1 MTDTITHRGE
11 KAVIDDEGN
20 VSGWL
25 APFGGPFGGKDLD
38 GEFFAAKT
46 DFGLDYYATIPVLF
60 AHGHDPEVGAA
71 KVGEITI
78 KEIRDKG
85 VWVEGHLDRQSSYYD
100 AIRELAGKGDMYWSS
115 GAISHLVKRNAKTG
129 EIKAWPIAEAT
140 LTLTPANPM
149 AEASVKSAD
158 EPTDEAT
165 AEPPKTAEH
174 ADFGGRSAVLITFT
188 EPAAKAAA
196 QSLHDHAISLG
207 ATCSHGDAGEAKEAP
222 PADVL
227 APAGDDVEPASDID
241 LASLKSLLGPF
252 VTAAVTAELKGYFK
266 G

>member
-1 MTDTITHRGE
+1 MTDTIKQHRGE

-46 DFGLDYYATIPVLF
+46 DFGLDYYGTIPVLF

-85 VWVEGHLDRQSSYYD
+85 VWVEGHLDRQSSYYE
-100 AIRELAGKGDMYWSS
+100 AIRELASKTDIYWSS

-129 EIKAWPIAEAT
+129 EIKSWPIAEAT

-149 AEASVKSAD
+149 AEASVKDVSD
-158 EPTDEAT
+158 QIEPETETAAT
-165 AEPPKTAEH
+165 PAAFTI
-174 ADFGGRSAVLITFT
+174 SFT

-196 QSLHDHAISLG
+196 QSLHDHALSLG
-207 ATCSHGDAGEAKEAP
+207 AICVHGDAGETKDTA

-227 APAGDDVEPASDID
+227 APAGNDVEPATDFD
-241 LASLKSLLGPF
+241 LASLKTLLGPF